1 MGSRKVFTKLVAAC
15 LVAAGLVAAAIA
27 QAHPTSDSAMGASVS
42 SGVSL
47 FASGVLDGTVE
58 GAGEAGDYVGRHSPD
73 FRKLER
79 DFITFGTD
87 GQRRAEGSD
96 LAFRERLMVAGTY
109 DGTAFFRISKNRR
122 QLDQISFHDC
132 AGSQGDVTLRG
143 NYVFVSIDSPSS
155 NDERSATC
163 NNTGTTDGD
172 LDGSATSQG
181 KEGIRI
187 LDISNLRN
195 PRQVGFV
202 ETECGSHTQTLIP
215 GENAAYLYVDSYPLA
230 SAPVADKCSEL
241 THPEGE
247 FSIIRIPSDN
257 PANARVVKTPD
268 VYDGADAVGC
278 HDTGVLLRQSKP
290 DLALCAGLGRWA
302 LLNIENPTDPRTLSV
317 VNNVPIELD
326 HSAQFSWDGKVAVIG
341 DEHAGAAGGGGCSE
355 DDPQDSESPVGA
367 MWFYDISDPR
377 NPVEKDH
384 HALPRLPP
392 ADTPQEAERF
402 RCTTHNY
409 NILPTK
415 NRDRYL
421 AAVPY
426 YAGGL
431 AVVDFSDLNN
441 VKEIGFIQPEVN
453 GKLPD
458 MWSGYWHNGRI
469 YTNEHQSKLGVSIFH
484 RRGLGERKVHFFRGT
499 VNPQTQI
506 ARFK

>member
-1 MGSRKVFTKLVAAC
+1 MGSRKFFANLVAAW
-15 LVAAGLVAAAIA
+15 LVAAGLVVAAIA
-27 QAHPTSDSAMGASVS
+27 QAHPASDSAMEASVS

-47 FASGVLDGTVE
+47 FGSGVLDGAVE
-58 GAGEAGDYVGRHSPD
+58 GEDADVEAAAANHSAN
-73 FRKLER
+73 FHKFER
-79 DFITFGTD
+79 DPILFGRD
-87 GQRRAEGSD
+87 NRRRAEGSD

-109 DGTAFFRISKNRR
+109 DGTAFFRISRNRER
-122 QLDQISFHDC
+122 LNQISFHDC

-143 NYVFVSIDSPSS
+143 NYVFVSVDSPSS
-155 NDERSATC
+155 NSERSPTC
-163 NNTGTTDGD
+163 NNTGTTDDD
-172 LDGSATSQG
+172 LNGSATSRG

-187 LDISNLRN
+187 VDISNLRN

-215 GENAAYLYVDSYPLA
+215 GENAALLYVDSYPLA
-230 SAPVADKCSEL
+230 NAPVASSCSEL

-302 LLNIENPTDPRTLSV
+302 LLNIEDPTDPRTLSV

-355 DDPQDSESPVGA
+355 DSESPVGA

-384 HALPRLPP
+384 HSLPRVPQP
-392 ADTPQEAERF
+392 DTPEEADRF

-426 YAGGL
+426 YMGGL
-431 AVVDFSDLNN
+431 AVVNFSDLNN
-441 VKEIGFIQPEVN
+441 VKEVGWIQPEVG

-469 YTNEHQSKLGVSIFH
+469 YTNEHQSKLGVSIFN
-484 RRGLGERKVHFFRGT
+484 RQGLGGRKVHFFRGT